1 MGTSV
6 VGSSGVHVRA
16 TDLASQEDKQ
26 RMKRTPGTSEKDSEQ
41 EPPAAP
47 PALLPW
53 GLGSWQLWLGV
64 VFSLGFLWLALRDVD
79 LRETANALRRVNM
92 PILSAAVASYVFSAA
107 ARAIRWQLLLA
118 VRKAPSFGRAFS
130 VMSIGTMVN
139 SFLPARLGDFT
150 RAYLMGEAESD
161 SKVYVLGT
169 IAVEKVADL
178 LFLLLSLMV
187 LLSHTCPGGRC
198 QGMELPEWLAG
209 SARGLALVL
218 AILVPCFI
226 LLAWQKDF
234 FLRMMERTSRF
245 VPAAWQEW
253 LMQQTR
259 YGLTSLD
266 VMRRPRLLIGLL
278 GWSLIVWILGAFT
291 NYLVFLALELALP
304 FWASLLLLVV
314 LQVGTAVPS
323 SPGRI
328 GVFQYLA
335 ILTLSIFAVNKDLA
349 LGYSIIL
356 YLVVYVPILLIGGYY
371 LWREKITWQKL
382 TEAAARLNRLGR

>member
-1 MGTSV
+1 
-6 VGSSGVHVRA
+6 
-16 TDLASQEDKQ
+16 
-26 RMKRTPGTSEKDSEQ
+26 MKRIPGTSEKDSEQ
-41 EPPAAP
+41 EPHAAS

-53 GLGSWQLWLGV
+53 GLGSWQLWIGV

-107 ARAIRWQLLLA
+107 ARAIRWRLLLA

-150 RAYLMGEAESD
+150 RAYLMGEAEAD

-178 LFLLLSLMV
+178 LFLLLSLTV
-187 LLSHTCPGGRC
+187 LLS
-198 QGMELPEWLAG
+198 QMALPEWLAG
-209 SARGLALVL
+209 SARGMALVL
-218 AILVPCFI
+218 AILVPCFV

-234 FLRMMERTSRF
+234 FLRMMEKTSRF
-245 VPAAWQEW
+245 VPAAWQAW
-253 LMQQTR
+253 LMQQMG

-278 GWSLIVWILGAFT
+278 GWSLIVWILSAFT
-291 NYLVFLALELALP
+291 NYLVLLALELALP

-335 ILTLSIFAVNKDLA
+335 ILTLSIFAVSKDSA
-349 LGYSIIL
+349 LVYSIIL